1 MSCCSWLALYYI
13 NGCPRGPIDDL
24 RLGTQ
29 RHGEVLGGLLSLL
42 EIKAICAD
50 LWRCPNGPMPIP
62 HQPVAAG
69 FSRGTTGCLDT
80 AIAAV
85 QRDLDAA
92 VPCTRVERVGD
103 MKNMRVMGFSG

>member
-1 MSCCSWLALYYI
+1 MLICGDAPMAQCQYPTSLWLL
-13 NGCPRGPIDDL
+13 
-24 RLGTQ
+24 
-29 RHGEVLGGLLSLL
+29 V
-42 EIKAICAD
+42 
-50 LWRCPNGPMPIP
+50 
-62 HQPVAAG
+62 

-103 MKNMRVMGFSG
+103 MKNMRAMGFSG

>member
-1 MSCCSWLALYYI
+1 MVA
-13 NGCPRGPIDDL
+13 PEGPLMTFVWEPSDMV
-24 RLGTQ
+24 RFW
-29 RHGEVLGGLLSLL
+29 GGLLSLL

-103 MKNMRVMGFSG
+103 MKNMRAMGFSG